1 MIDYQDKVVIV
12 TGSTRGI
19 GHQIALR
26 FAELGAKV
34 VVSSRKAEDC
44 QRVEEEFK
52 ARGYECLGMAAD
64 VSFMEDCK
72 ALAAKALETFG
83 QVDVLVNNAGITLD
97 NLMMRMKEDQWDD
110 IMSINLKSVFNMS
123 QSLLRNFLKLRG
135 GRIIN
140 ITSVVGQMGNA
151 GQANY
156 AASKAGII
164 GFTKSLAKEVG
175 SRGITVNAV
184 APGYIA
190 TDMTD
195 AITDDAKEKMFSQ
208 IPLGRIGEPEEVA
221 NLVAFLGS
229 DQAGYITGQ
238 VLMLMVAWS
247 CKDRTELGG
256 KSKCQPLKKYVML
269 LSRNWVSMQPR
280 SLKTLPLSMIW
291 VLIHWIQLNSSCSS
305 KKYLISRSRMRMLRP
320 LPPLVRLW
328 ST

>member
-1 MIDYQDKVVIV
+1 MIDYQGKVVIV

-19 GHQIALR
+19 GHQIALT

-34 VVSSRKAEDC
+34 VISSRKSEDC
-44 QRVEEEFK
+44 QRVQQEFE
-52 ARGYECLGMAAD
+52 ALGYTCLGVAAD
-64 VSFMEDCK
+64 VSSMEDCK
-72 ALAAKALETFG
+72 ALSAAALETFG
-83 QVDVLVNNAGITLD
+83 QVDVLVNNAGVTRD

-110 IMSINLKSVFNMS
+110 IMNINLKSVFNMS

-195 AITDDAKEKMFSQ
+195 AITDEAKEKLFAQ
-208 IPLGRIGEPEEVA
+208 IPLGRIGEPQDVA

-229 DQAGYITGQ
+229 QQAGYITGQ
-238 VLMLMVAWS
+238 VFNV
-247 CKDRTELGG
+247 DGG
-256 KSKCQPLKKYVML
+256 LVM
-269 LSRNWVSMQPR
+269 QG
-280 SLKTLPLSMIW
+280 
-291 VLIHWIQLNSSCSS
+291 
-305 KKYLISRSRMRMLRP
+305 
-320 LPPLVRLW
+320 
-328 ST
+328 

>member
-1 MIDYQDKVVIV
+1 MIDYQGKVVVV

-19 GHQIALR
+19 GHQIALS

-34 VVSSRKAEDC
+34 VVSSRNAEDC
-44 QRVEEEFK
+44 RRVQSEFEAK
-52 ARGYECLGMAAD
+52 GYACLGVAAD
-64 VSFMEDCK
+64 VSSMDDCK
-72 ALAAKALETFG
+72 ALSAAALETFG
-83 QVDVLVNNAGITLD
+83 QVDVLVNNAGITRD

-110 IMSINLKSVFNMS
+110 IMNINLKSVFNMS
-123 QSLLRNFLKLRG
+123 QVLLRNFLKLRG

-164 GFTKSLAKEVG
+164 GFTKSLSKEVG

-195 AITDDAKEKMFSQ
+195 AITDDAKEKLFAQ
-208 IPLGRIGEPEEVA
+208 IPLGRIGEPQDVA

-229 DQAGYITGQ
+229 EQAGYITGQ
-238 VLMLMVAWS
+238 VFNV
-247 CKDRTELGG
+247 DGG
-256 KSKCQPLKKYVML
+256 LVM
-269 LSRNWVSMQPR
+269 QG
-280 SLKTLPLSMIW
+280 
-291 VLIHWIQLNSSCSS
+291 
-305 KKYLISRSRMRMLRP
+305 
-320 LPPLVRLW
+320 
-328 ST
+328 

>member
-1 MIDYQDKVVIV
+1 MIDFTGKVAIV

-19 GHQIALR
+19 GRQIALQL
-26 FAELGAKV
+26 AELGAKV
-34 VVSSRKAEDC
+34 VLSSRNAEDC
-44 QRVEEEFK
+44 ERVQKEFESL
-52 ARGYECLGMAAD
+52 GHSCLGFAAD
-64 VSFMEDCK
+64 VSSAADCK
-72 ALAAKALETFG
+72 ALAAAAIEGFG
-83 QVDVLVNNAGITLD
+83 QVDILVNNAGITRD

-110 IMSINLKSVFNMS
+110 IMNINLKSVFNMS
-123 QSLLRNFLKLRG
+123 QALLRNFLKLRA

-195 AITDDAKEKMFSQ
+195 AITDDAREKLFAQ
-208 IPLGRIGEPEEVA
+208 IPLGRIGESSDVA

-229 DQAGYITGQ
+229 EQAGYITGQ
-238 VLMLMVAWS
+238 VFNV
-247 CKDRTELGG
+247 DGG
-256 KSKCQPLKKYVML
+256 LVM
-269 LSRNWVSMQPR
+269 QG
-280 SLKTLPLSMIW
+280 
-291 VLIHWIQLNSSCSS
+291 
-305 KKYLISRSRMRMLRP
+305 
-320 LPPLVRLW
+320 
-328 ST
+328 